1 MPPDLMHITAQL
13 LTAFLLLFGR
23 VLGMFAA
30 FPMFGERNVPWQ
42 ARIGIAFF
50 MTLLLLPTTTAH
62 QPLPATDL
70 VMLGLGFIRELLV
83 GLSIAYLARL
93 LFGAFQFAV
102 NALDFQSGLSFV
114 QVVNPGSD
122 TSLSVMGQF
131 LNTLMMLMFLE
142 LDGHHL
148 IIRALGAS
156 LRAAPLGY
164 AAPPLPTAELVARMF
179 SSFVQFGLQLVMPA
193 VLLLTL
199 VDIAM
204 GIVGR
209 VVPQLNVFMVALP
222 IKIMV
227 MIVTLSLTLPV
238 MSDIMTRLLGIMGEG
253 LNAYVGMMG

>member
-1 MPPDLMHITAQL
+1 MGFDPLHLSAQL
-13 LTAFLLLFGR
+13 LTAYLLVFGR
-23 VLGMFAA
+23 VIGMFAA
-30 FPMFGERNVPWQ
+30 FPLFGERNVPWS
-42 ARIGIAFF
+42 ARVGLSVF
-50 MTLLLLPTTTAH
+50 MSLLLLPTTSAH
-62 QPLPATDL
+62 QPLPATDF

-83 GLSIAYLARL
+83 GISISYLGRL
-93 LFGAFQFAV
+93 MFGAFQFAV

-131 LNTLMMLMFLE
+131 LNTLMLLLFLE
-142 LDGHHL
+142 LDGHHV

-156 LRAAPLGY
+156 LQAAPLGY
-164 AAPPLPTAELVARMF
+164 ASPPLPTSELVARMF
-179 SSFVQFGLQLVMPA
+179 GSFVAFGLQLAMPA

-209 VVPQLNVFMVALP
+209 VVPQLNVFMVAMP
-222 IKIMV
+222 VKIMV
-227 MIVTLSLTLPV
+227 MVVTLSLTLPV
-238 MSDIMTRLLGIMGEG
+238 VADIMGRLLGVLSDG

>member
-1 MPPDLMHITAQL
+1 MLPDPLHISAQV
-13 LTAFLLLFGR
+13 LTAFLLLFAR
-23 VLGMFAA
+23 VIGMFAA

-42 ARIGIAFF
+42 ARIGISFYMA
-50 MTLLLLPTTTAH
+50 LLLLPSTTAH
-62 QPLPATDL
+62 QPLPALDF

-83 GLSIAYLARL
+83 GLSIAYLGRL

-131 LNTLMMLMFLE
+131 LNTLMLLLFLE
-142 LDGHHL
+142 MDGHHL
-148 IIRALGAS
+148 IIRAFAAS
-156 LRAAPLGY
+156 LQAAPLGY
-164 AAPPLPTAELVARMF
+164 ASPPLPTATLVAQMF
-179 SSFVQFGLQLVMPA
+179 GTFVSYGLQLALPA

-209 VVPQLNVFMVALP
+209 VVPQLNVFLVALP
-222 IKIMV
+222 VKIMV
-227 MIVTLSLTLPV
+227 MIVTLGLTLPV
-238 MSDIMTRLLGIMGEG
+238 VSDIMGRLLGVLGEG
-253 LNAYVGMMG
+253 LNAYVGMMR